1 MLASADRFRGAALSI
16 RKAAV
21 GRRLVR
27 LLGAVITLVALAVG
41 PALMAGSAEA
51 GVPSLVQATKA
62 TISGPPVVGSVIKAN
77 PGTWH
82 GAAPFF
88 YTYYWT
94 NPNSLSHL
102 ADTQTYTPVKSDLGQ
117 VLTVHITVQDNDNAH
132 QIVTASTPPITKSD
146 IVSTVHPKLKGG
158 FAVGD
163 TLTLDRGTFTSG
175 SGPLTYTYTW
185 SQSDGTKSTPFT
197 NTGTTYRIGK
207 ADLGFY
213 IAVTVTA
220 RSSTEVGSAKTRT
233 AGAVVPAAPFPTD
246 AGLTS
251 ANQGQ
256 LKGKVADE
264 VVTITDSAGSSGD
277 HVFVYSY
284 STPIQLG
291 WLALGPGG
299 KFTVNIANLSPGS
312 HKLAVLDSD
321 GGLIGWVQVT
331 RNGPPLSSTANS
343 SIAII
348 AAAVLVLA
356 IAAII
361 VTALL
366 RRRRRTTSETS

>member
-1 MLASADRFRGAALSI
+1 LSI
-16 RKAAV
+16 RTTAV
-21 GRRLVR
+21 GRRLTR
-27 LLGAVITLVALAVG
+27 LLGAVIALVALAAG
-41 PALMAGSAEA
+41 PALLAGSAEA
-51 GVPSLVQATKA
+51 SVPSLVQATKA
-62 TISGPPVVGSVIKAN
+62 SISGPPVVGSVLKAN
-77 PGTWH
+77 PGTWN

-94 NPNSLSHL
+94 TPNSLSHL
-102 ADTQTYTPVKSDLGQ
+102 ADTPTYTPAKSDLGQ
-117 VLTVHITVQDNDNAH
+117 VLTVHITVQDNNNAH
-132 QIVTASTPPITKSD
+132 EIVTASTPPITKSD

-185 SQSDGTKSTPFT
+185 SQSDGTKSSPLA

-207 ADLGFY
+207 ADLGLY

-220 RSSTEVGSAKTRT
+220 RSATEVGSAKTRT
-233 AGAVVPAAPFPTD
+233 AGAAVPAAPFPTD

-251 ANQGQ
+251 ANQGH
-256 LKGKVADE
+256 LTGKVADE
-264 VVTITDSAGSSGD
+264 VVTITDSAGAPGD

-291 WLALGPGG
+291 WLDLGPGG
-299 KFTVNIANLSPGS
+299 KFTVNIANLSPGL

-321 GGLIGWVQVT
+321 GGLSGWVQVN
-331 RNGPPLSSTANS
+331 RNGPSLSTTANG
-343 SIAII
+343 SIALI

-356 IAAII
+356 IAAIV
-361 VTALL
+361 VTAVL
-366 RRRRRTTSETS
+366 RRRRRVASES